1 MSKARLYYFFPKFTH
16 SKIGNKIQQT
26 WKIEWDKKKKIDI
39 FALVNTVQNNQN
51 KIRWCSHEAHAESK
65 IDVSLSLV

>member
-26 WKIEWDKKKKIDI
+26 WKIEWDKKKIDI

-51 KIRWCSHEAHAESK
+51 KIR
-65 IDVSLSLV
+65 